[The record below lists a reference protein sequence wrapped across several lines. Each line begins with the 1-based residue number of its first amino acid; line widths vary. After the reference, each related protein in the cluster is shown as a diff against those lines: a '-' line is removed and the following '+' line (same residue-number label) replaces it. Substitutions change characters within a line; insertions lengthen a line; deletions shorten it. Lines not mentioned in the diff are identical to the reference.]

1 MHFDSTCRWCLY
13 PLALFD
19 KSNKILSLPLFVEF
33 SIDKNNIFF
42 SFPSSYLK
50 RVTPILMFVFI
61 SDIFECRIECKN
73 SNDFSIGL
81 WKGLVIFLFENT
93 CGMWRRQRHTIMIS
107 VMCTLPMVYMCKL
120 KYSGKM
126 IKSYRFS
133 MTPVK
138 TVESFYVFNNTYR
151 VSLFAC
157 KSDSVLH
164 DFFHCFHFVLYAQCV
179 HCALFLPFECC
190 TIWSLNSHPGN
201 LCVQDIS
208 VRQMDSLNSIKFR
221 WLGSYLIGDVTQ
233 VLIWTFR
240 VYRKL
245 CVHIFGLS

>member
-1 MHFDSTCRWCLY
+1 M
-13 PLALFD
+13 
-19 KSNKILSLPLFVEF
+19 PLFVEF

-61 SDIFECRIECKN
+61 SDIFECRIDCKN

-164 DFFHCFHFVLYAQCV
+164 DFFTLFSFCIMCTMCALCFIFAFWVLY
-179 HCALFLPFECC
+179 
-190 TIWSLNSHPGN
+190 N
-201 LCVQDIS
+201 LVPEFTPWEFVCS
-208 VRQMDSLNSIKFR
+208 R
-221 WLGSYLIGDVTQ
+221 Y
-233 VLIWTFR
+233 
-240 VYRKL
+240 
-245 CVHIFGLS
+245 